1 MAKPTILQHAPK
13 PISTTKTS
21 RKAILSPSNRLQQ
34 PPPPSKFPNQHH
46 LKTHNRHKDTKVN
59 RQKKT
64 KLRPLLIFIYIF
76 ACLNNKNITPY
87 CIAPYIL
94 LLSSREKNSGAYLR
108 PPSKSAT
115 TLTAIP
121 SELSRRSV
129 RLPRDP
135 CITRSNPDQ
144 PPKPSKKPA
153 QNLLL
158 RHKHGCQYLNLPLP
172 YQNTTFPYQHSTY
185 PSPTFKQ
192 SRPQKT
198 HLQ

>member
-1 MAKPTILQHAPK
+1 MKIFIYIIKHPQPKRTYPTNLHSTKKFKSAPSPANSPPCLVYKKEPPRSHYGQALHPPACPKTHLNDQNLPKNHPFSLKPS
-13 PISTTKTS
+13 STTATS
-21 RKAILSPSNRLQQ
+21 HQIPQ
-34 PPPPSKFPNQHH
+34 PTSSEHPKQAQRDKGKPP
-46 LKTHNRHKDTKVN
+46 
-59 RQKKT
+59 KKT

-108 PPSKSAT
+108 PPLKSAT

-121 SELSRRSV
+121 SELSRRSG

-144 PPKPSKKPA
+144 PPKPSK
-153 QNLLL
+153 
-158 RHKHGCQYLNLPLP
+158 
-172 YQNTTFPYQHSTY
+172 
-185 PSPTFKQ
+185 
-192 SRPQKT
+192 
-198 HLQ
+198 

>member
-1 MAKPTILQHAPK
+1 MQIFIYIKNNRNPNAHTPPTSTPPKNSKAHLPPQTAHHASYTRRSLHAAIMAKPTILQHAPK

-21 RKAILSPSNRLQQ
+21 RKTILSPSNRLQQ

-46 LKTHNRHKDTKVN
+46 LNTHNRHKDTKVN

-64 KLRPLLIFIYIF
+64 KPRPLLSFIYIF

-144 PPKPSKKPA
+144 PPKPSK
-153 QNLLL
+153 
-158 RHKHGCQYLNLPLP
+158 
-172 YQNTTFPYQHSTY
+172 
-185 PSPTFKQ
+185 
-192 SRPQKT
+192 
-198 HLQ
+198 